1 MIMMLALLNPDI
13 FTISRLVLFFV
24 AVIFIFKAMQAIDYS
39 KIFRRNTGDEI
50 RFLFMV
56 VAIILGHLFVD
67 AIMSLFEYMNALF

>member
-1 MIMMLALLNPDI
+1 MNMVLALLNPDI
-13 FTISRLVLFFV
+13 FTISRLILFFV

-67 AIMSLFEYMNALF
+67 AIMSLFEYLNELF